1 MTRPAIEPQRPT
13 GNPWAAARRALT
25 TVVMLLASLPAVA
38 TADAFRYTLAHEGR
52 PIGTVDYERVEAGN
66 RIRTRELLAI
76 SLQSSVGRQLL
87 KIDRTWEETTDGAPL
102 RYTQRM
108 DAGTAS
114 QSMTARVRGNELLVT
129 RRLGDQTSTMR
140 LAVPP
145 ALVFP
150 ATLAKRIEAHATK
163 ATWVLRY
170 HEISMGTGRPE
181 LVELR
186 ARAPLG
192 DDAEALLEK
201 RAADEPD
208 AQLVTWQRDSRRIA
222 EPISFW
228 GIPIVERACAG
239 ECPAREPLALL
250 DGSLVASPYR
260 IPASARHAKL
270 RYLFELPEGQEAIF
284 PVTSEQAVHARGRR
298 AVLTI
303 CADCG
308 REAAPSEATLAHY
321 RKSNPWIESDHPR
334 IRALARRA
342 PVSANLDTRMRALVK
357 EVNEHMRGATDYVGY
372 ATALE
377 AEASR
382 SGDCTEHALLLAA
395 VARASGFSA
404 RVVSGL
410 AYSGRFTGRHD
421 VFSPHAWVQVW
432 DGRRWASY
440 DSGLLEFDSTHIAL
454 AFGDGSPEDF
464 RGVME
469 RMRGLK
475 LVDAGQIAPTGD

>member
-1 MTRPAIEPQRPT
+1 MNRPEFRVRCALVIALALI
-13 GNPWAAARRALT
+13 AA
-25 TVVMLLASLPAVA
+25 VPGIAS
-38 TADAFRYTLAHEGR
+38 ADAFRYSLEHEAR
-52 PIGTVDYERVEAGN
+52 PIGTVHYERIEAGN
-66 RIRTRELLAI
+66 RIRTRELLTI
-76 SLQSSVGRQLL
+76 SLQSSTGRQLL
-87 KIDRTWEETTDGAPL
+87 RMDRTWEETRDGQPL

-108 DAGTAS
+108 TAGTAS
-114 QSMTARVRGNELLVT
+114 QSLSARVRGNELLVT
-129 RRLGDQTSTMR
+129 RRLGDQETTTR

-150 ATLAKRIEAHATK
+150 AALATRIEAQATN
-163 ATWVLRY
+163 AEWVLRY
-170 HEISMGTGRPE
+170 HELAMNTGKPE

-192 DDAEALLEK
+192 TAGDAVLEK
-201 RAADEPD
+201 READAPG
-208 AQLVTWQRDSRRIA
+208 ATLVTWQRDSRRLV

-228 GIPIVERACAG
+228 GHPIVERACAA
-239 ECPAREPLALL
+239 ECPPREPLPLL
-250 DGSLVASPYR
+250 DGALVASPYR
-260 IPASARHAKL
+260 IPASAKHAKL
-270 RYLFELPEGQEAIF
+270 RYLFELPEGQDAIF
-284 PVTSEQAVHARGRR
+284 PATSEQAVHTRGRR

-321 RKSNPWIESDHPR
+321 RKPNPWIESDHPR

-342 PVSANLDTRMRALVK
+342 PASANLDTRMRALV
-357 EVNEHMRGATDYVGY
+357 ETVNEHMRGATDYIGY

-395 VARASGFSA
+395 VARASGYSA

-410 AYSGRFTGRHD
+410 AYSGRFTKRYD

-432 DGRRWASY
+432 DGQRWASY
-440 DSGLLEFDSTHIAL
+440 DSGLGEFDSTHIAL
-454 AFGDGSPEDF
+454 AFGDGSPDDF

-469 RMRGLK
+469 SIRGLK
-475 LVDAGQIAPTGD
+475 LVDAGQIAESVD

>member
-1 MTRPAIEPQRPT
+1 M
-13 GNPWAAARRALT
+13 RRSLTLVLALIS
-25 TVVMLLASLPAVA
+25 SLPGVVSAES
-38 TADAFRYTLAHEGR
+38 FRYSLEHEGR
-52 PIGTVDYERVEAGN
+52 TIGTVHYERVEAGN
-66 RIRTRELLAI
+66 RIRTREHLSI

-87 KIDRTWEETTDGAPL
+87 RVDRTWEETADGQPL
-102 RYTQRM
+102 RYTQRVK
-108 DAGTAS
+108 AGTAS
-114 QSMTARVRGNELLVT
+114 QSISARVRGNELLVT
-129 RRLGDQTSTMR
+129 RRLGDQETTTR

-150 ATLAKRIEAHATK
+150 AALAARIEAQATN
-163 ATWVLRY
+163 AEWVLRY
-170 HEISMGTGRPE
+170 HELSMDTGNPA

-192 DDAEALLEK
+192 TAGEAVLEK
-201 RAADEPD
+201 READAPG
-208 AQLVTWQRDSRRIA
+208 ASLVTWQRESRRIA
-222 EPISFW
+222 EPIAFW

-250 DGSLVASPYR
+250 EGSLVASPYR

-270 RYLFELPEGQEAIF
+270 RYLFELPEGQDAIF
-284 PVTSEQAVHARGRR
+284 PATSEQAVHARGRR

-308 REAAPSEATLAHY
+308 HEAAPSEATLAHY
-321 RKSNPWIESDHPR
+321 RKPNPWIESDHPR

-342 PVSANLDTRMRALVK
+342 PASANLDLRMRALVK
-357 EVNEHMRGATDYVGY
+357 EVTEHMRGASDYVGY

-382 SGDCTEHALLLAA
+382 NGDCTEHALLLAA

-432 DGRRWASY
+432 DGKRWASY
-440 DSGLLEFDSTHIAL
+440 DSGLGEFDSTHIAL
-454 AFGDGSPEDF
+454 AFGDGSPHDF
-464 RGVME
+464 HGVME
-469 RMRGLK
+469 SLRGLR
-475 LVDAGQIAPTGD
+475 LVDAGQIAETRD